1 MPNSDRTAP
10 FGVAGLGERRCWL
23 VKPPRGDAALRYL
36 KLRTVFKR
44 FHIGLVRTITSHVLR
59 GSECQ
64 TVLSES
70 LRPNLDFGGR
80 EQGAQKHT
88 PETSHEARVCGR
100 RRAQTQTGAVI
111 SRFSATCWPHSAV

>member
-23 VKPPRGDAALRYL
+23 VKPPRGDAALRYP

-59 GSECQ
+59 G
-64 TVLSES
+64 
-70 LRPNLDFGGR
+70 LRMSDGV
-80 EQGAQKHT
+80 E
-88 PETSHEARVCGR
+88 RVVAPKPRFR
-100 RRAQTQTGAVI
+100 RT
-111 SRFSATCWPHSAV
+111 